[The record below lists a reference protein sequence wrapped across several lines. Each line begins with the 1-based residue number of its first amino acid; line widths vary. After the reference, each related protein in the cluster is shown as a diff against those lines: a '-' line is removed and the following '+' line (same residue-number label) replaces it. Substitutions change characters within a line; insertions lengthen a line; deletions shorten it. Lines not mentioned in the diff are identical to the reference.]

1 MGKDANLVLLFL
13 IISIIV
19 GVISDFLL
27 TWFLNVYLATTQGQI
42 EATYASP
49 FYAAGI
55 ASGLF
60 TSFILFY
67 PVYKKGDRTHEWED
81 FR

>member
-1 MGKDANLVLLFL
+1 MSKGANVVTIFL

-19 GVISDFLL
+19 GIVSSILL
-27 TWFLNVYLATTQGQI
+27 TIFLKGYEATTQGQV

-49 FYAAGI
+49 FYGAGI
-55 ASGLF
+55 ASGIF
-60 TSFILFY
+60 TSLLLFY
-67 PVYKKGDRTHEWED
+67 PVFKKGDRSHQWED

>member
-1 MGKDANLVLLFL
+1 MSEGARIVSIFL

-19 GVISDFLL
+19 GIVSGILL
-27 TWFLNVYLATTQGQI
+27 TWFLAGYEATTQGQI
-42 EATYASP
+42 EAVYGSP

-55 ASGLF
+55 ASGVF
-60 TSFILFY
+60 TSLLLFY
-67 PVYKKGDRTHEWED
+67 PVYKKGDRSHQWED